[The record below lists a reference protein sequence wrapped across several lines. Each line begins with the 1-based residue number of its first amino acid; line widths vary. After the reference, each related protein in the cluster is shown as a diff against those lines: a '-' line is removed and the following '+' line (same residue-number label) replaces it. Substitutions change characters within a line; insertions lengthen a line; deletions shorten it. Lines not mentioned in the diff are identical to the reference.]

1 MLDMRISTEGVRQRA
16 ILAYEA
22 KEGTQAQIAKMYRVS
37 LRTFQRWW
45 RQYRQRGT
53 CAPGQRG
60 HRRAAYEGKDL
71 RKLDRLVSK
80 HSDSTLEELR
90 EATGKDCSIM
100 AVHRALDRLK
110 WRFKKSRYARVSETD
125 PM

>member
-1 MLDMRISTEGVRQRA
+1 MADMVISTEGIRQRA

-45 RQYRQRGT
+45 RRYCQRGS
-53 CAPGQRG
+53 CAPGPRG
-60 HRRAAYEGKDL
+60 HRRAVYEGKDL

-80 HSDSTLEELR
+80 HSDATLEELR

-100 AVHRALDRLK
+100 AVHRALDRLD
-110 WRFKKSRYARVSETD
+110 WRFKKSRYERMSKIDLT
-125 PM
+125 

>member
-1 MLDMRISTEGVRQRA
+1 MVDMGISTEGIRQRA
-16 ILAYEA
+16 VSAYEA
-22 KEGTQAQIAKMYRVS
+22 KEGTQAQIAKMYRIS

-45 RQYRQRGT
+45 RHYCQRGS
-53 CAPGQRG
+53 CAPGRRG

-80 HSDSTLEELR
+80 HSDATLEELR

-100 AVHRALDRLK
+100 AVHRALDRLD
-110 WRFKKSRYARVSETD
+110 WRFKKSRYERLSKTD
-125 PM
+125 ST

>member
-1 MLDMRISTEGVRQRA
+1 MVDMGISTEGIRQRA
-16 ILAYEA
+16 TSAYEA

-45 RQYRQRGT
+45 RQYSQRGS
-53 CAPGQRG
+53 CAPGSRG

-71 RKLDRLVSK
+71 QKLDRLVSK
-80 HSDSTLEELR
+80 HSDATLEELR

-100 AVHRALDRLK
+100 AVHRALDRLE
-110 WRFKKSRYARVSETD
+110 WRFKKNRYERVSKTD
-125 PM
+125 PT

>member
-1 MLDMRISTEGVRQRA
+1 MVDMGISTEGIRQRA

-22 KEGTQAQIAKMYRVS
+22 KEGTQAQIAKMYRIS

-45 RQYRQRGT
+45 RQYSQGGS

-71 RKLDRLVSK
+71 QKLDRLVSK
-80 HSDSTLEELR
+80 HSDATLEELR

-100 AVHRALDRLK
+100 AVHRALDRLD
-110 WRFKKSRYARVSETD
+110 WRFKKKRYERVNKTG
-125 PM
+125 PT